1 MPEAIEMW
9 LGLEFWIIG
18 EYGNYYH
25 HKLLGSLRKNSTDK
39 NANEKKENSQSGSRW
54 QIPQGALFS
63 LVSCPH
69 YFFEVVSWLGF
80 VIASGFSI
88 SSKYQKIR
96 NQNCF
101 EFVTL
106 LSILDFTSFC
116 AKYWF

>member
-1 MPEAIEMW
+1 MEIIYWLHIIINIIE
-9 LGLEFWIIG
+9 LILI
-18 EYGNYYH
+18 
-25 HKLLGSLRKNSTDK
+25 
-39 NANEKKENSQSGSRW
+39 NEQKKENSQSGSRW

-116 AKYWF
+116 AKY